1 MTKKEF
7 VKAIKK
13 IQQFKEVEL
22 RKLDKIVSVLT
33 DKEFNFSAIG
43 YQFVDDY
50 IELLQIAICDNEN
63 WVNWFIHD
71 NDFGRKGLQAGYDG
85 KTSLINDASD
95 LYNLIN
101 YLSFINTKKSAI

>member
-7 VKAIKK
+7 IKSIKK

-33 DKEFNFSAIG
+33 DGEFNFSSIG

-50 IELLQIAICDNEN
+50 IELLQIAICDKHE
-63 WVNWFIHD
+63 WVRWYVFD
-71 NDFGRKGLQAGYDG
+71 NDFGRKKMRAGHDKKASPITNSGQLYD
-85 KTSLINDASD
+85 LIQKD
-95 LYNLIN
+95 
-101 YLSFINTKKSAI
+101 KKK